1 MARKR
6 NWKRIDVSAVHES
19 LVESNIAR
27 NISKEGIADD
37 IVIDV
42 VAPSKKIKA
51 QQSAGAL
58 AHRGRVERSK
68 LQKLVKRLKEDSNRI
83 DIDTDDK
90 ATSEQVTAVSSS
102 FTKPLQGNNEDVW
115 GETCDK
121 QAKRRPKVLN
131 VYKVIPAVA
140 APHAGQSY
148 NPAPEDYSD
157 LINEVVKAIPKT
169 ELQSDEPLTEL
180 IRNALPS
187 IEVDSLSF
195 KKKQK
200 LANLIV
206 QENIDQNSIL
216 DVIQDITD
224 DEADDDSEEDDAT
237 MGGEEGRRTRRLKK
251 KTRTQRNKQKL
262 HKENVKQA
270 LMRKTVK
277 KLIHDIENLK
287 ENMKEIEQKQGSKE
301 SKTERLR
308 SYLTRLIQRK
318 AETRYGNKVYK
329 VEPEEVALP
338 DERASSIR
346 QLQTPVKSPVDNVVR
361 SIYSR
366 GLLPPPPVL
375 NRNYREYV
383 SKKVIKRSM
392 KYKSR
397 LLEGTT

>member
-1 MARKR
+1 MARKK

-27 NISKEGIADD
+27 NISKEGIADA

-42 VAPSKKIKA
+42 AGHTPSKRLAKKIKA

-90 ATSEQVTAVSSS
+90 ATSEQ
-102 FTKPLQGNNEDVW
+102 GNNEDVW
-115 GETCDK
+115 GETCEK

-157 LINEVVKAIPKT
+157 LIDEVVKAIPKT

-187 IEVDSLSF
+187 IEVDGLSF

-206 QENIDQNSIL
+206 QENIDQDSIL

-262 HKENVKQA
+262 HKENVKQV
-270 LMRKTVK
+270 LMRKKVK

-366 GLLPPPPVL
+366 GLLPPPAVL